1 MELSFDSGVKEYTI
15 RGVNGI
21 VTVYFNPADVN
32 FAKKAYKTFDD
43 LRKKQETR
51 AKTLEKDIPD
61 DELFDMVDSLD
72 KEMRSIINDLFG
84 QDIADTLFGSVNA
97 YVDDYSTNLSISA
110 TIATDKPQLD
120 GAVAAG
126 KKMTGVVGYEVPKNW
141 EEIEIRFTP
150 DFWSGNEIEFIANK

>member
-1 MELSFDSGVKEYTI
+1 MEISFDSGVKEYTI

-21 VTVYFNPADVN
+21 VTVRFNPADVN

-84 QDIADTLFGSVNA
+84 HCRYAFWQRQRIFRG
-97 YVDDYSTNLSISA
+97 
-110 TIATDKPQLD
+110 QWC
-120 GAVAAG
+120 AG
-126 KKMTGVVGYEVPKNW
+126 LAELYDRHHRTV
-141 EEIEIRFTP
+141 
-150 DFWSGNEIEFIANK
+150 

>member
-1 MELSFDSGVKEYTI
+1 MELSFDSVVKEYTI

-21 VTVYFNPADVN
+21 ATVHFNPADVN

-72 KEMRSIINDLFG
+72 KEMRGIINDLFG

-97 YVDDYSTNLSISA
+97 YSA
-110 TIATDKPQLD
+110 AN
-120 GAVAAG
+120 GAPVWQNF
-126 KKMTGVVGYEVPKNW
+126 MTAI
-141 EEIEIRFTP
+141 IEQFDEAVKREQALADEKIRKYTQ
-150 DFWSGNEIEFIANK
+150 KYRK

>member
-1 MELSFDSGVKEYTI
+1 MELHFDSGVKEYTP
-15 RGVNGI
+15 RGVNGV

-51 AKTLEKDIPD
+51 AKTLQKDIPD

-84 QDIADTLFGSVNA
+84 QDIADTLLAASTHYSAATVRRFGR
-97 YVDDYSTNLSISA
+97 TL
-110 TIATDKPQLD
+110 
-120 GAVAAG
+120 
-126 KKMTGVVGYEVPKNW
+126 
-141 EEIEIRFTP
+141 
-150 DFWSGNEIEFIANK
+150 

>member
-21 VTVYFNPADVN
+21 ATVHFNPADVN

-61 DELFDMVDSLD
+61 DELFDMVETLD
-72 KEMRSIINDLFG
+72 KEMRGIINVLFE
-84 QDIADTLFGSVNA
+84 QDIADTLFGSINA
-97 YVDDYSTNLSISA
+97 YSA
-110 TIATDKPQLD
+110 ANGAPVWQNFMMAIIDQFEDATKRERALADEKIRKYTQKY
-120 GAVAAG
+120 
-126 KKMTGVVGYEVPKNW
+126 KK
-141 EEIEIRFTP
+141 
-150 DFWSGNEIEFIANK
+150 

>member
-1 MELSFDSGVKEYTI
+1 MELTFDSGVKEYTI

-72 KEMRSIINDLFG
+72 KEMRSIIMTCLG
-84 QDIADTLFGSVNA
+84 RTL
-97 YVDDYSTNLSISA
+97 L
-110 TIATDKPQLD
+110 
-120 GAVAAG
+120 
-126 KKMTGVVGYEVPKNW
+126 
-141 EEIEIRFTP
+141 IRFLAASTHIP
-150 DFWSGNEIEFIANK
+150 QPTVRRFGRTL